1 MVFIFSLLV
10 FFYAFLLFQFNV
22 QTFPMFLYCEKLE
35 NKWNVFEYAFRELY
49 HQLVKTYNYV
59 LQPIYASFNP

>member
-1 MVFIFSLLV
+1 
-10 FFYAFLLFQFNV
+10 
-22 QTFPMFLYCEKLE
+22 MFLYCEKLE